1 MSLNKPNS
9 ATELY
14 EEYKTIISHHSN
26 YICKLKI
33 KVSAIIAKKQLV
45 SFMNDTKWLELQ
57 YAVKELSFPPPYIL
71 RCVTDGNDIAEP
83 FFEKIPWWIGDWSN
97 YYHEGLPAL
106 FNIEWIKVC
115 PQLSKYRGRLVEN
128 EVLDETEAFRTI
140 LNRLNIPYDRKD
152 NIFTIYGYKN
162 P

>member
-1 MSLNKPNS
+1 M
-9 ATELY
+9 
-14 EEYKTIISHHSN
+14 
-26 YICKLKI
+26 
-33 KVSAIIAKKQLV
+33 
-45 SFMNDTKWLELQ
+45 
-57 YAVKELSFPPPYIL
+57 
-71 RCVTDGNDIAEP
+71 
-83 FFEKIPWWIGDWSN
+83 
-97 YYHEGLPAL
+97 
-106 FNIEWIKVC
+106 EWIKVY